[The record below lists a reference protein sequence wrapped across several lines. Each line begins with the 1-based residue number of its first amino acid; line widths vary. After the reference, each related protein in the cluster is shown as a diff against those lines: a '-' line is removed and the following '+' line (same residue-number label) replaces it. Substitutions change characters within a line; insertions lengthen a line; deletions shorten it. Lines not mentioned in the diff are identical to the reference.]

1 MSNTRHHVFPRAWWR
16 ALVLTVIVP
25 LAAAR
30 GEEQRPPCRVIVFEG
45 ARHLACRFVA
55 GKDDIRLFWA
65 DEQGRPLG
73 SFQRLERRLLR
84 RGLRLRFA
92 MNAGMF
98 TPTYRPAG
106 LYVEQGREVQAL
118 NLKKGHGNF
127 HLMPN
132 GVFWIG
138 DKRAGVM
145 ESRAFARKRPRA
157 RHATQSGPM
166 LVIDGRLHPRF
177 RRNSDS
183 LKIRN
188 GVGVMRDGRT
198 VWFAI
203 SRDPV
208 NFHHFARLF
217 RDVLKT
223 PDALFLDGGV
233 SQVHVPGWPPAGLS
247 FFPRPLG
254 PMVAVVEAVNE
265 EDAAQ
270 P

>member
-1 MSNTRHHVFPRAWWR
+1 MSDARRHISSRAWWR
-16 ALVLTVIVP
+16 VLVLTAIAP

-30 GEEQRPPCRVIVFEG
+30 GEEPRPPCRVIVFEG

-73 SFQRLERRLLR
+73 SFQRLERWLPR

-106 LYVEQGREVQAL
+106 LYVEQGRELKAL

-127 HLMPN
+127 HLLPN
-132 GVFWIG
+132 GVFFIG
-138 DKRAGVM
+138 KHRAGVM
-145 ESRAFARKRPRA
+145 ESRAFTRARKRLKV

-166 LVIDGRLHPRF
+166 LVINGRLHPRF
-177 RRNSDS
+177 RKASDS

-188 GVGVMRDGRT
+188 GVGVMADGRT
-198 VWFAI
+198 IWFAI
-203 SRDPV
+203 SRDAV

-223 PDALFLDGGV
+223 PDALFLDGGI
-233 SQVHVPGWPPAGLS
+233 SQIYVPGFAPAALPFS
-247 FFPRPLG
+247 LRPLG
-254 PMVAVVEAVNE
+254 PMVAVVEGKE
-265 EDAAQ
+265 HGDE
-270 P
+270 